1 MQSLCNDLNNLD
13 LPESNLDVAES
24 IFGNI
29 QIEPSF
35 IKTTPNLSPDISE
48 VFVENFSD
56 NWLEEIVTNEDE
68 NVSVFENLYIDKYQS
83 VGDLTANS
91 LFEVASEPNYGF
103 ADNLLDS
110 LMEESNEEIIDLSI
124 EVPDLF
130 LNTGL
135 PLTNPLVPVNTL
147 SVDLDDLSDD
157 YESDFDFSA
166 FDGLVDDSNNL
177 VVATLE
183 TSININPISNADTS
197 INTTITA
204 REEIDNFLSS
214 TALGFE
220 RIDNTIPRK
229 IIPNDEKEPKPQ
241 KPIQND

>member
-1 MQSLCNDLNNLD
+1 M
-13 LPESNLDVAES
+13 
-24 IFGNI
+24 
-29 QIEPSF
+29 
-35 IKTTPNLSPDISE
+35 
-48 VFVENFSD
+48 
-56 NWLEEIVTNEDE
+56 TNEDE

-147 SVDLDDLSDD
+147 SDDLDDLSDD

>member
-1 MQSLCNDLNNLD
+1 M
-13 LPESNLDVAES
+13 
-24 IFGNI
+24 
-29 QIEPSF
+29 
-35 IKTTPNLSPDISE
+35 
-48 VFVENFSD
+48 
-56 NWLEEIVTNEDE
+56 
-68 NVSVFENLYIDKYQS
+68 
-83 VGDLTANS
+83 
-91 LFEVASEPNYGF
+91 
-103 ADNLLDS
+103 
-110 LMEESNEEIIDLSI
+110 
-124 EVPDLF
+124 
-130 LNTGL
+130 
-135 PLTNPLVPVNTL
+135 NTL
-147 SVDLDDLSDD
+147 SDDLDDLSDD